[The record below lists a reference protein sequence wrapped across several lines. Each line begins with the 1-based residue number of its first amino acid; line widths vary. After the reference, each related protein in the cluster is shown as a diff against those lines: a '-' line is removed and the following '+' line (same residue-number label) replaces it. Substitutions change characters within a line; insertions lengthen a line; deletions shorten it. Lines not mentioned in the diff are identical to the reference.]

1 MNRPDSGSPDQSA
14 NQDDAVWLD
23 LVARLE
29 DKPAAHS
36 DTAEP
41 GSASSAGPDAPDPDT
56 AGRTLEGPGPKNPA
70 SAAPDAV
77 SGSGRSATFRDF
89 DPLGLAG
96 TAPTELSAAERQAAT
111 PGAGGHADA
120 GVGAGGGGHGGPAA
134 FGPRDYTAEDD
145 GGDFVPEEPPS
156 LAGTDPLTV
165 LAWLGAIGAPIALL
179 LAVMF
184 WRSAPLL
191 AIVGI
196 VAVFILAVVYL
207 IMKLPQEKDENDD
220 GARV

>member
-14 NQDDAVWLD
+14 NQDDAVWQD

-29 DKPAAHS
+29 EKPAAHTG
-36 DTAEP
+36 TAEP
-41 GSASSAGPDAPDPDT
+41 GSATSAGPDAPGQDTTGRNLEGPGAKNPDT
-56 AGRTLEGPGPKNPA
+56 AG
-70 SAAPDAV
+70 PDAV
-77 SGSGRSATFRDF
+77 AGSGRSATFRDF

-111 PGAGGHADA
+111 PGASGHADA
-120 GVGAGGGGHGGPAA
+120 GVGTGGDSQGGPAA

-145 GGDFVPEEPPS
+145 AGDFVPEEPPS
-156 LAGTDPLTV
+156 LAGTDPLTM

-191 AIVGI
+191 AIVGM

>member
-1 MNRPDSGSPDQSA
+1 MNRPDSGSPDHSA

-29 DKPAAHS
+29 EKPATQSGAAATES
-36 DTAEP
+36 AVSP
-41 GSASSAGPDAPDPDT
+41 GEGVASPGADPTRRGTQDPDA
-56 AGRTLEGPGPKNPA
+56 E
-70 SAAPDAV
+70 SPDAV
-77 SGSGRSATFRDF
+77 RPDAADGPGRSATFRDF

-96 TAPTELSAAERQAAT
+96 TAPTEPSAAERQAAT
-111 PGAGGHADA
+111 PGAGAGEGSGKGGDA
-120 GVGAGGGGHGGPAA
+120 AV
-134 FGPRDYTAEDD
+134 GPRDYGVEDD
-145 GGDFVPEEPPS
+145 GGEFVPEDPPS
-156 LAGTDPLTV
+156 LAGTDPLTM
-165 LAWLGAIGAPIALL
+165 LAWLGAIGGPVALL

-191 AIVGI
+191 AIVGL

-207 IMKLPQEKDENDD
+207 IMKLPQEKDEDDD